1 LLGYAGVL
9 RSVAVPLV
17 VLFAAYLL
25 VRRLGWRRLLA
36 FGAGWAVVLAG
47 YASLFALQHGTLG
60 FTQYSGRFLYGQ
72 VAPFADCSRIPALPA
87 DERFLC
93 PNLAPRLTRTGYLW
107 SVRSPLH
114 GVPLSWDPRIKDFAE
129 RVIRA
134 QPRAYAS
141 LVAGSLL
148 HYLAPGH
155 YMVRDDYPVG
165 EWQFPT
171 NVHDWRA
178 PNYLGPIRR
187 GHPIH
192 GQVKP
197 NGYVARMVRGWRF
210 DPAVSRF
217 LHAYQRFTSPSGEL
231 LSACLLLVL
240 VALAL
245 RRGAARL
252 RLDAAL
258 LAACALTAL
267 LVAAALSV
275 FDYRYALEALILLPA
290 AAALAWTAAVDRG

>member
-1 LLGYAGVL
+1 
-9 RSVAVPLV
+9 
-17 VLFAAYLL
+17 
-25 VRRLGWRRLLA
+25 
-36 FGAGWAVVLAG
+36 
-47 YASLFALQHGTLG
+47 
-60 FTQYSGRFLYGQ
+60 
-72 VAPFADCSRIPALPA
+72 
-87 DERFLC
+87 
-93 PNLAPRLTRTGYLW
+93 
-107 SVRSPLH
+107 
-114 GVPLSWDPRIKDFAE
+114 
-129 RVIRA
+129 
-134 QPRAYAS
+134 
-141 LVAGSLL
+141 
-148 HYLAPGH
+148 
-155 YMVRDDYPVG
+155 
-165 EWQFPT
+165 
-171 NVHDWRA
+171 
-178 PNYLGPIRR
+178 
-187 GHPIH
+187 
-192 GQVKP
+192 
-197 NGYVARMVRGWRF
+197 MVRGWRF